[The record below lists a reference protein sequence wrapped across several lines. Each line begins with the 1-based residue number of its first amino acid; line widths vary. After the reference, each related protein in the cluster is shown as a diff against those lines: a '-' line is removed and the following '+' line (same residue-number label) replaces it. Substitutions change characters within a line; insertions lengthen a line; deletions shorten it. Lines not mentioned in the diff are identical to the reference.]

1 MNIEISPAIEC
12 GDEIVISCWVGSY
25 IGEAH
30 IGKKKFIE
38 IGKFEYEWSLEYLSR
53 EDLLALAEAL
63 VFAADHMMAEPEGEV
78 SA

>member
-1 MNIEISPAIEC
+1 MNIEISPAIEYE
-12 GDEIVISCWVGSY
+12 DEIVISSHFGCD
-25 IGEAH
+25 IGETY

-38 IGKFEYEWSLEYLSR
+38 IGKFEYEWFLEYLTR

-63 VFAADHMMAEPEGEV
+63 VFVADHMVTATDAEV

>member
-1 MNIEISPAIEC
+1 MNIEISPAIEYA
-12 GDEIVISCWVGSY
+12 DEIVISSTFGY
-25 IGEAH
+25 DIGETY

-38 IGKFEYEWSLEYLSR
+38 IGKFEYEWFLEYLTR

-63 VFAADHMMAEPEGEV
+63 VFVADHMVTATDEEV